1 MNSWT
6 QNCRKSPNFEISEG
20 VPIKTRVPRE
30 VIMVIMVIAIPRFLS
45 EKNNTFSKRTRLLL
59 NLNAFTLIF
68 SLIYISLKQ
77 GYLFSEPIY
86 YML

>member
-30 VIMVIMVIAIPRFLS
+30 VIMIIMVIMVIMVIAFHALCR
-45 EKNNTFSKRTRLLL
+45 KRTMRFQKERL
-59 NLNAFTLIF
+59 
-68 SLIYISLKQ
+68 
-77 GYLFSEPIY
+77 YL
-86 YML
+86 

>member
-30 VIMVIMVIAIPRFLS
+30 VIMVIMVIAFHALW
-45 EKNNTFSKRTRLLL
+45 TRLLL
-59 NLNAFTLIF
+59 NCNAFTRF
-68 SLIYISLKQ
+68 SLIYKSMKQ
-77 GYLFSEPIY
+77 GYLFSETIY
-86 YML
+86 YLLNVNV